1 MISAALMTAT
11 ASTEQAGV
19 LSLVV
24 SMLPLVLVI
33 VVMYFILI
41 RPQKKKEKEVAKM
54 RNNLQVGDE
63 IVTAGGIVG
72 RVVSLREDTL
82 LIETAAT
89 TPRSA
94 LSAGQSSPAKPSTT
108 TSDFHSSRILFTIRE
123 KGVVICRRKSRSKD
137 IFFQL
142 PSVCWQAVGLQQQ

>member
-1 MISAALMTAT
+1 MNSIALLT
-11 ASTEQAGV
+11 ASGTESASA

-33 VVMYFILI
+33 VIMYFMLI
-41 RPQKKKEKEVAKM
+41 RPQKKKEKETAKM

-82 LIETAAT
+82 LIETGSNNT
-89 TPRSA
+89 
-94 LSAGQSSPAKPSTT
+94 
-108 TSDFHSSRILFTIRE
+108 TIRIKRGAIQSCE
-123 KGVVICRRKSRSKD
+123 TIHDDV
-137 IFFQL
+137 
-142 PSVCWQAVGLQQQ
+142 